1 MKDNKRNV
9 SREDDEEATTI
20 TYRENDTEFTEEEL
34 HQEELRIF
42 ELRDDEDSRTDKIED
57 AVLMT
62 LNEEEFGLVIEEKT
76 ISHMTA

>member
-1 MKDNKRNV
+1 MKDNKKNV
-9 SREDDEEATTI
+9 SREDDEESTTI

-34 HQEELRIF
+34 HQDELRIF
-42 ELRDDEDSRTDKIED
+42 ELRDDEDSTDKIED

>member
-9 SREDDEEATTI
+9 SREDDEESTTI

-42 ELRDDEDSRTDKIED
+42 ELRDDEDSTDKIED

>member
-9 SREDDEEATTI
+9 SREDDEESTTI

-34 HQEELRIF
+34 HQDELRIF
-42 ELRDDEDSRTDKIED
+42 ELRDDEDSTDKIED